1 MKICYKWIMKN
12 FIVRNKNL
20 ILLWVL
26 CGVGLCI
33 FCGHYSNT
41 LLDIGR
47 EIYYPERIL
56 RGDVLYKDLF
66 NIYGPF
72 SYLWN
77 AVLYKII
84 SPNILTLYLSG
95 CVCAF
100 GIVSG
105 IYLIAKKFLSE
116 GLSFALGAFAVMT
129 GVCATHLFNFTLP
142 YSFAMLYGTVAFIY
156 SLLFLVKFKETNS
169 PNWLYLSSLLC
180 GICIANKYDFFLYG
194 ILVLAVA
201 LKTKNKRVILNSL
214 TCLMLVPVVLFIVL
228 VLQGLRLNDIIT
240 AATDIKHV
248 ISSKSLTYFYKVQGI
263 YFSPT
268 VILLWLINLLRTG
281 IGFAGLMLGAKL
293 TEKNKF
299 FGWATIG
306 FFTIVTLVLT
316 SPPVFMFIAPL
327 AVILFIIGK
336 HKSKIDSK
344 TLILTIGTLSVCA
357 KSFWVMLPLNYGV
370 YVLPTILTAGLVLL
384 FCLIDKNYEKVF
396 AIGLIAVGLNFL
408 GNALG
413 ERVKLNTPIVTEK
426 GVIYTHKNNAE
437 VTNGLTKI
445 LRENEV
451 KTAYIYPEG
460 LTVNFLSNVDGDGY
474 FNSLLPL
481 YSESF
486 GEKAFIDAIEKH
498 KPEVIVLSNQNM
510 KEYGVEYICSNY
522 AFEFCNYLSKNYT
535 MTYNL
540 DKGFRVVVFERK

>member
-1 MKICYKWIMKN
+1 MKN
-12 FIVRNKNL
+12 FIIKNKNL

-26 CGVGLCI
+26 CGVGLYI

-95 CVCAF
+95 CVCSF

-105 IYLIAKKFLSE
+105 IYLIARKFLSE
-116 GLSFALGAFAVMT
+116 SLSFALGAFTVMT

-156 SLLFLVKFKETNS
+156 SILFLIKFRETNS
-169 PNWLYLSSLLC
+169 ANWLYISALLC
-180 GICIANKYDFFLYG
+180 GMCIANKYDFFLYG

-201 LKTKNKRVILNSL
+201 LKTKNRRIILNSL
-214 TCLMLVPVVLFIVL
+214 TCMMLIPVVLFIVL

-240 AATDIKHV
+240 ATADIKHV

-263 YFSPT
+263 YFSPM
-268 VILLWLINLLRTG
+268 VLVLWLINLLRTG
-281 IGFAGLMLGAKL
+281 IGFAGLMFGVKL
-293 TEKNKF
+293 TEKNRF
-299 FGWATIG
+299 LGYATVG
-306 FFTIVTLVLT
+306 FFAIVTLVLT

-327 AVILFIIGK
+327 AIILLIIGGK
-336 HKSKIDSK
+336 QAKISSKIA
-344 TLILTIGTLSVCA
+344 ILTLGALSVCA

-384 FCLIDKNYEKVF
+384 FCLIDKKYEKVF
-396 AIGLIAVGLNFL
+396 AIGLVAVGLNLL
-408 GNALG
+408 GNSFL
-413 ERVKLNTPIVTEK
+413 ERVKLDTPIVTEK

-437 VTNGLTKI
+437 VTNGLIKI
-445 LRENEV
+445 FKENEV
-451 KTAYIYPEG
+451 KSAYIYPEG
-460 LTVNFLSNVDGDGY
+460 LTVNFLAKVDCDGY
-474 FNSLLPL
+474 FNSMLPL
-481 YSESF
+481 YAESF
-486 GEKAFIDAIEKH
+486 GEKVFINAVEKN
-498 KPEVIVLSNQNM
+498 KPDVIVLSNQNM
-510 KEYGVEYICSNY
+510 REYGPEYICSNY
-522 AFEFCNYLSKNYT
+522 SFEFCDYLSKNYT
-535 MTYNL
+535 MTHNL
-540 DKGFRVVVFERK
+540 DKGFRFIVFERK